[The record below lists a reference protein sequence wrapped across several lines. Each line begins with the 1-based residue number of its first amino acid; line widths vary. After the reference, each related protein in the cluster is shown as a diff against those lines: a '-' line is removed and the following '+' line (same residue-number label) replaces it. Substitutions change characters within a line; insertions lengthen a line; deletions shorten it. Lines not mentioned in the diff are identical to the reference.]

1 MNSVVALIPA
11 RGGSKGVLGKNI
23 KNLNGKPLVA
33 YTIAASLQA
42 NSISRTIVSTEDENI
57 AQISTDFGADVP
69 FLRPAGLAEDH
80 ILDFPVIKHALE
92 YLENVEKFQPEII
105 VYLRPTM
112 PTRTSKE
119 INEVVSLLFQK
130 KEADSIRT
138 TRPALYPPYWI
149 KKINSNGFLEPY
161 DEHIVSFATKR
172 RQDLP
177 KVVMCDGYV
186 DAARVT
192 SVLRENNFPPG
203 NKIAFYREN
212 IPFLDIDKPEDW
224 EFCEYYMKKTH
235 E

>member
-11 RGGSKGVLGKNI
+11 RGGSKGVVGKNI

-42 NSISRTIVSTEDENI
+42 KSISRTIVSTDDDNI
-57 AQISTDFGADVP
+57 AQVSTDFGAEVP
-69 FLRPAGLAEDH
+69 FMRPTDLAEDH
-80 ILDFPVIKHALE
+80 VLDFPVIKHALE
-92 YLENVEKFQPEII
+92 YLESVEKFQPEII

-112 PTRTSKE
+112 PIRTSKE
-119 INEVVSLLFQK
+119 IDEVVCLLLQK
-130 KEADSIRT
+130 EKADCIRT
-138 TRPALYPPYWI
+138 TRPAPYPPYWM
-149 KKINSNGFLEPY
+149 KKINSSGFLEPY
-161 DEHIVSFATKR
+161 DEHVVSFATKR

-203 NKIAFYREN
+203 NKLAFYREN
-212 IPFLDIDKPEDW
+212 VPFLDIDTPEDW
-224 EFCEYYMKKTH
+224 EFCEYYMKKHT
-235 E
+235 